1 MFTNPR
7 WQGVPRRVYPPF
19 NQIPIPAPGSKG
31 DMRILFV
38 TSNRIGDAVL
48 STGVLAALHERY
60 PDARFTIAAGAA
72 SAPLFE
78 DFPALE
84 RLIVFR
90 KQKSRGL
97 HWLRLWQQTVGTGW
111 SIVVDMRR
119 SAIGWIVP
127 RFRLYRVPKA
137 DGPIHR
143 VALAG
148 AAIGRALDPPDPTLW
163 VSSARQ
169 AEAAN
174 TIGLGGPVIAIGP
187 TANWQGKIW
196 PADRF
201 TTLVQQLLGNSSPLP
216 GARIA
221 VIAAP
226 SERELA
232 EPVLQ
237 AIPEDRRITL
247 MDMALPDIVATLKL
261 CRAYVGNDS
270 GLMHIAAAVGT
281 PTLGLYGPSKT
292 ELYGPWGPH
301 TAYVRTRESYDEL
314 ISQPGYDRHTTG
326 SLMTSIT
333 TNQVMDALTGLLK
346 RTAS

>member
-1 MFTNPR
+1 
-7 WQGVPRRVYPPF
+7 
-19 NQIPIPAPGSKG
+19 
-31 DMRILFV
+31 MRILFV

-48 STGVLAALHERY
+48 SSGVLAALYERY
-60 PDARFTIAAGAA
+60 PEARFTIAAGAA

-84 RLIVFR
+84 RLIVFQ
-90 KQKSRGL
+90 KQRSRGL
-97 HWLRLWQQTVGTGW
+97 HWFHLWKQTAGTWW

-127 RFRLYRVPKA
+127 RFHLYRVPKA
-137 DGPIHR
+137 AGPIHR

-148 AAIGRALDPPDPTLW
+148 AAIGRALDPPPPALW
-163 VSSARQ
+163 VSEAR
-169 AEAAN
+169 EAKARKV
-174 TIGLGGPVIAIGP
+174 IGEGGPVIAIGP

-201 TTLVQQLLGNSSPLP
+201 IDLVQRLLDDDGPLP

-226 SERELA
+226 AEQSIA

-237 AIPEDRRITL
+237 SIPADRRIALT
-247 MDMALPDIVATLKL
+247 DMALPDIVAVLKQ

-301 TAYVRTRESYDEL
+301 TGFVRTRESYEEL
-314 ISQPGYDRHTTG
+314 IGQPGYNRHTTG
-326 SLMTSIT
+326 SLMTSISVD
-333 TNQVMDALTGLLK
+333 QVFDALGDLLA
-346 RTAS
+346 RTA

>member
-1 MFTNPR
+1 
-7 WQGVPRRVYPPF
+7 
-19 NQIPIPAPGSKG
+19 
-31 DMRILFV
+31 MRILFV
-38 TSNRIGDAVL
+38 SSNRIGDAVL
-48 STGVLAALHERY
+48 SSGVLAALYDRY

-78 DFPALE
+78 DFPGLE
-84 RLIVFR
+84 KLIVFQ
-90 KQKSRGL
+90 KQRSRGL
-97 HWLRLWQQTVGTGW
+97 HWFHLWKQTAFTW
-111 SIVVDMRR
+111 WPIVVDMRR

-127 RFRLYRVPKA
+127 RHRLYRVPKA

-148 AAIGRALDPPDPTLW
+148 AVIGRALDPPAPKLW
-163 VSSARQ
+163 VSDDREAKARKV
-169 AEAAN
+169 
-174 TIGLGGPVIAIGP
+174 IGGDAPVIAIGP

-201 TTLVQQLLGNSSPLP
+201 VQLVGRLLDNQGPLP

-232 EPVLQ
+232 DPVLQ
-237 AIPEDRRITL
+237 SIPADRRIAL
-247 MDMALPDIVATLKL
+247 MDMALPDIVAALKQ
-261 CRAYVGNDS
+261 CRAYIGNDS

-301 TAYVRTRESYDEL
+301 TDFVRTRESYEEL
-314 ISQPGYDRHTTG
+314 IGRPGYDRHTTG

-333 TNQVMDALTGLLK
+333 VDQVYDALVGLLK
-346 RTAS
+346 RVER

>member
-1 MFTNPR
+1 
-7 WQGVPRRVYPPF
+7 
-19 NQIPIPAPGSKG
+19 
-31 DMRILFV
+31 MRILFV

-48 STGVLAALHERY
+48 SSGVLAALYERY
-60 PDARFTIAAGAA
+60 PEARFTIAAGAA

-84 RLIVFR
+84 RLIVFQ
-90 KQKSRGL
+90 KQRSRGL
-97 HWLRLWQQTVGTGW
+97 HWFHLWKQTIGTWW

-137 DGPIHR
+137 TGPVHR
-143 VALAG
+143 VTLAG
-148 AAIGRALDPPDPTLW
+148 AAIGRALDPPAPALW
-163 VSSARQ
+163 VSDARD
-169 AEAAN
+169 AKVREF
-174 TIGLGGPVIAIGP
+174 IGDKGPVIAVGP

-196 PADRF
+196 PSERFVDLVGRLLDAD
-201 TTLVQQLLGNSSPLP
+201 GPLP

-221 VIAAP
+221 VISAP
-226 SERELA
+226 SEREIA

-237 AIPEDRRITL
+237 SIPADRRIALT
-247 MDMALPDIVATLKL
+247 DMALPDIVAALKQ

-292 ELYGPWGPH
+292 DLYGPWGPH
-301 TAYVRTRESYDEL
+301 TAFVRTRESYEEL
-314 ISQPGYDRHTTG
+314 IGQPGYNRHTTG
-326 SLMTSIT
+326 SLMTSISVD
-333 TNQVMDALTGLLK
+333 QVFGALSDLLK
-346 RTAS
+346 RTDS

>member
-1 MFTNPR
+1 
-7 WQGVPRRVYPPF
+7 
-19 NQIPIPAPGSKG
+19 
-31 DMRILFV
+31 MRILFV
-38 TSNRIGDAVL
+38 SSNRIGDAVL
-48 STGVLAALHERY
+48 SSGVLAALYERY
-60 PDARFTIAAGAA
+60 PDARFTIAAGAV

-84 RLIVFR
+84 RLIVFE
-90 KQKSRGL
+90 KQRTRGL
-97 HWLRLWQQTVGTGW
+97 HWVDLWKQTAFSWW

-119 SAIGWIVP
+119 SAIGWMVP
-127 RFRLYRVPKA
+127 RHRLYRVPKA
-137 DGPIHR
+137 NGPIHR

-148 AAIGRALDPPDPTLW
+148 AAIGRALDPPAPTLW
-163 VSSARQ
+163 VSNEREEKAR
-169 AEAAN
+169 
-174 TIGLGGPVIAIGP
+174 TSMGDGPVIAVGP

-201 TTLVQQLLGNSSPLP
+201 INLIGRLLDNNGPLP

-237 AIPEDRRITL
+237 SIPEDRRIAL
-247 MDMALPDIVATLKL
+247 MDMALPDIVAALKQ
-261 CRAYVGNDS
+261 CRAYIGNDS

-301 TAYVRTRESYDEL
+301 TAFVRTRESYDEL
-314 ISQPGYDRHTTG
+314 ISQPGYNRHTTG

-333 TNQVMDALTGLLK
+333 VDQVHEALTDLLK
-346 RTAS
+346 RTGD

>member
-1 MFTNPR
+1 
-7 WQGVPRRVYPPF
+7 
-19 NQIPIPAPGSKG
+19 
-31 DMRILFV
+31 MRILFV
-38 TSNRIGDAVL
+38 SSNRIGDAVL
-48 STGVLAALHERY
+48 SSGVLAALYERY
-60 PDARFTIAAGAA
+60 PDARFTIAAGAV

-84 RLIVFR
+84 RLIVFE
-90 KQKSRGL
+90 KQRTRGL
-97 HWLRLWQQTVGTGW
+97 HWVDLWKQTAFSWW

-119 SAIGWIVP
+119 SAIGWMVP
-127 RFRLYRVPKA
+127 RHRLYRVPKA

-148 AAIGRALDPPDPTLW
+148 AAIGRALDPPAPTLW
-163 VSSARQ
+163 VSNEREEKAR
-169 AEAAN
+169 
-174 TIGLGGPVIAIGP
+174 TLIGEGPVIAIGP

-201 TTLVQQLLGNSSPLP
+201 IDLIGRLLDNDGPLP

-237 AIPEDRRITL
+237 SIPEDRRIAL
-247 MDMALPDIVATLKL
+247 MDMALPDIVAALKQ
-261 CRAYVGNDS
+261 CRAYIGNDS

-301 TAYVRTRESYDEL
+301 TAFVRTRESYDEL
-314 ISQPGYDRHTTG
+314 ISQPGYNRHTTG

-333 TNQVMDALTGLLK
+333 VDQVHEALTDLLK
-346 RTAS
+346 RTGD

>member
-1 MFTNPR
+1 
-7 WQGVPRRVYPPF
+7 
-19 NQIPIPAPGSKG
+19 
-31 DMRILFV
+31 MRILFV

-48 STGVLAALHERY
+48 SSGVLAALYERY

-78 DFPALE
+78 DFPALD
-84 RLIVFR
+84 RLIVF
-90 KQKSRGL
+90 QKHRTRGL
-97 HWLRLWQQTVGTGW
+97 HWLELWKQTAGTFW

-127 RFRLYRVPKA
+127 RLTLYRVPKA
-137 DGPIHR
+137 NGPIHR

-148 AAIGRALDPPDPTLW
+148 ASIGRALDPPAPTLW
-163 VSSARQ
+163 ISEERDAKAR
-169 AEAAN
+169 E
-174 TIGLGGPVIAIGP
+174 TIGKDSPVIAIGP

-201 TTLVQQLLGNSSPLP
+201 IDLVQRLLSDQGPVP
-216 GARIA
+216 GAKIA
-221 VIAAP
+221 IIAAP
-226 SERELA
+226 AERELA

-237 AIPEDRRITL
+237 SIPEDRRIALTG
-247 MDMALPDIVATLKL
+247 MALPDIAACLKR
-261 CRAYVGNDS
+261 CTAYIGNDS
-270 GLMHIAAAVGT
+270 GLMHMAAAVGT

-292 ELYGPWGPH
+292 ELYGPWGPQ
-301 TAYVRTRESYDEL
+301 TAFVRTRESFDEL

-333 TNQVMDALTGLLK
+333 VDQVFQALSDLLAK
-346 RTAS
+346 QKN